1 MLQEFLEALSYIKSS
16 QSRWD
21 LTDDSHI
28 VSKET
33 LSNTQWRLRRAPI
46 VLFIFWMM
54 TLTYPLK
61 FKLISK
67 TLPDISERERGLQ
80 DLC

>member
-1 MLQEFLEALSYIKSS
+1 MLQEFLEALSFIKSS

-33 LSNTQWRLRRAPI
+33 LSNTQWRLRRAAI
-46 VLFIFWMM
+46 VLFFIYFLNDDRNIP
-54 TLTYPLK
+54 TEVQTN
-61 FKLISK
+61 I
-67 TLPDISERERGLQ
+67 
-80 DLC
+80 